1 MQDGCRQANCRTSHS
16 RDRLVGRLSSGFV
29 TNPRRF
35 LPTAKFACDYM
46 LRSIASL
53 HCRALQFLHP
63 SVCEVTQMHRH
74 LVLAEIIQ
82 SYEFAISER

>member
-1 MQDGCRQANCRTSHS
+1 M
-16 RDRLVGRLSSGFV
+16 RLH
-29 TNPRRF
+29 
-35 LPTAKFACDYM
+35 
-46 LRSIASL
+46 ASQHRIL